1 MVDLRGR
8 GPGRGAPRE
17 QTAGGGSVPPRQLHG
32 DGGGTRLGRAA
43 SVGRCGGGLELG
55 GGWNGAE
62 GRARARRTNGG
73 DCGSWAPEQGP
84 ALAFMGEQGEGE
96 GDGRWQR
103 GRAARAAAAA
113 LGRMRLSPSVACA
126 AERGVSEGGVRA
138 RVGVMAR
145 RSEAAA
151 RRQQAQRG
159 SSAAAADAARQQ
171 RGVVR
176 AAQ

>member
-1 MVDLRGR
+1 MGRRG
-8 GPGRGAPRE
+8 E
-17 QTAGGGSVPPRQLHG
+17 
-32 DGGGTRLGRAA
+32 
-43 SVGRCGGGLELG
+43 LELG
-55 GGWNGAE
+55 
-62 GRARARRTNGG
+62 
-73 DCGSWAPEQGP
+73 APM
-84 ALAFMGEQGEGE
+84 AAAVA
-96 GDGRWQR
+96 R
-103 GRAARAAAAA
+103 GRASRGLPWLLWASRVKEKGMGAGRGVGQ
-113 LGRMRLSPSVACA
+113 LGQRPRLSPSVACA